1 MYTPNEVREI
11 SFNKAVFGGYDAA
24 DVDRVFSSLSDDYA
38 TLFKENT
45 MLKKK
50 LKLLADTVEDYR
62 GVDEAMRKAL
72 INAQNMA
79 SEMVAEAEAK
89 SRDMLETATNEAKA
103 KIGSLMAQIAA
114 EEEKLSRA
122 KAETA
127 DFIDSIMKIFDV
139 ERDKFM
145 TLRSEVAPAV
155 EAPEAQVN
163 EPMSDTLDEI
173 ARSLEEKMRL
183 EEEASFREAQEA
195 AKHEAARPAA
205 DEDADMK
212 KVSDTISF
220 ENKAPT
226 EEEMDKLEAEA
237 AKPHSRRTRPIF
249 ENLKF
254 GADYDVNNED

>member
-1 MYTPNEVREI
+1 MYTPNEVREL

-24 DVDRVFSSLSDDYA
+24 DVDRVFATLSEDYA

-72 INAQNMA
+72 ITAQNMA
-79 SEMVAEAEAK
+79 NEMVAEAEKK

-103 KIGSLMAQIAA
+103 QITTLTAQVAA
-114 EEEKLSRA
+114 EEEKLNRA
-122 KAETA
+122 KAQTA
-127 DFIDSIMKIFDV
+127 EFIDSIVKIFDV
-139 ERDKFM
+139 EREKFM
-145 TLRSEVAPAV
+145 TLKEEVAPAAEV
-155 EAPEAQVN
+155 TAPEAKA
-163 EPMSDTLDEI
+163 PMSDTLDEI
-173 ARSLEEKMRL
+173 ARALEEKMRV
-183 EEEASFREAQEA
+183 EEEAARREAEEMA
-195 AKHEAARPAA
+195 AKKAAAPQ

-212 KVSDTISF
+212 KASDTISF

-237 AKPHSRRTRPIF
+237 EKKPRPRRARPVF